1 MFLINAIINFLR
13 TLENTCG
20 NFRSP
25 WQILQM
31 LGWFY
36 LKEWREQEGI
46 NTASVSYLSRYFHVL
61 LSYSVY
67 TINLTAF
74 IWLRKTR
81 AVGLKSG
88 PSLTEHVHA
97 DLATSAKLVST
108 RNRGVLFFV
117 EELKE
122 EWGRKNEIK
131 ELWKKEARLGR
142 ERCVWF

>member
-1 MFLINAIINFLR
+1 M
-13 TLENTCG
+13 
-20 NFRSP
+20 
-25 WQILQM
+25 
-31 LGWFY
+31 
-36 LKEWREQEGI
+36 
-46 NTASVSYLSRYFHVL
+46 L

-67 TINLTAF
+67 TIHLTAF
-74 IWLRKTR
+74 VCLRKTR

-122 EWGRKNEIK
+122 E
-131 ELWKKEARLGR
+131 
-142 ERCVWF
+142 